1 MKPYLQKTLA
11 VSVISFMELL
21 SFPGITGDEE
31 KMIRQFLNM
40 RKIIQ
45 IDKDVMEKTISDEAI
60 EKLRDECKERRVYF
74 DARTKIHLKEYL
86 DSRDDMNPALFV
98 TLDAPHD
105 RLKISGVEIRLRN
118 LVKKSV

>member
-1 MKPYLQKTLA
+1 MNGIDFLADTNAVIYLLSGNNCMKPYLQKTLA

-21 SFPGITGDEE
+21 SFPWITGDEE

-60 EKLRDECKERRVYF
+60 EKFRVTIQLY
-74 DARTKIHLKEYL
+74 RIV
-86 DSRDDMNPALFV
+86 R
-98 TLDAPHD
+98 
-105 RLKISGVEIRLRN
+105 
-118 LVKKSV
+118 